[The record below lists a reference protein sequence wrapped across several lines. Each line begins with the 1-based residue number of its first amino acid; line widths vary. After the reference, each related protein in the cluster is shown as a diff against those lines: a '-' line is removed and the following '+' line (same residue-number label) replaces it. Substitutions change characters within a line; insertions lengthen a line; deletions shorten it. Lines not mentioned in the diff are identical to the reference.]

1 MLFWRGKAAAILY
14 AAIIFTVTF
23 IAGTA
28 DVFAAVDDHTV
39 QGKTPQGTVISLFDY
54 WVNEQSSPDHG
65 TSNNNSSGGINK
77 SHSLKFSNGQ
87 GDGFNG
93 WTGGKAPYSGMLDK
107 TLDSSGYPSLAP
119 DFGSWIFYSESLAY
133 LFDDT
138 KVEGKKAYNNVE
150 GLVLTPAD
158 IAGRF
163 TFTLTGVETTPGIV
177 ESAAPVPVLDGR
189 EMTEAVN
196 GVTGEIDFGRIV
208 LQASDFE
215 GVEPGENGMRTRTFR
230 YTITESGSF
239 AGVTNDSNVSRD
251 VNVTVKYSDSEKRFY
266 VEDINEEEAFSFVN
280 TYGIEDKTVDIGTM
294 FRVDKILTGRDLKEG
309 EFRFELLEM
318 KDSGQSVIAT
328 GTNAAAE
335 DGKAGSVDFGQ
346 ITYSEPGEHDYV
358 IREVVPAGG
367 RDANTIFDTAGHSVH
382 VSVKDNKD
390 GTLSVTSSASEDD
403 HIVFNNKQVK
413 KDDPSK
419 GDDPGANGGSHTN
432 TGDSTPVGMI
442 IAIMIAALCIIAV
455 VIIISRRKSRK

>member
-93 WTGGKAPYSGMLDK
+93 WTGGKAPHSGMLDK

-150 GLVLTPAD
+150 GLMQVDDDGYYYYDSTKNFASYDEKTNSMKLYDKPAVKESSSSSKIGQFFPFDSASKVFNESSGQLVADTGVRADSSNVNHWFGLTMSTHFLHPAD
-158 IAGRF
+158 GKTTRGQDITYEFSGDDDVWVFIDDVLVGDLGGIHDKADLNINF
-163 TFTLTGVETTPGIV
+163 STGAVAING
-177 ESAAPVPVLDGR
+177 ESDG
-189 EMTEAVN
+189 
-196 GVTGEIDFGRIV
+196 
-208 LQASDFE
+208 
-215 GVEPGENGMRTRTFR
+215 
-230 YTITESGSF
+230 TIKSKF
-239 AGVTNDSNVSRD
+239 
-251 VNVTVKYSDSEKRFY
+251 
-266 VEDINEEEAFSFVN
+266 EEA
-280 TYGIEDKTVDIGTM
+280 
-294 FRVDKILTGRDLKEG
+294 
-309 EFRFELLEM
+309 
-318 KDSGQSVIAT
+318 
-328 GTNAAAE
+328 
-335 DGKAGSVDFGQ
+335 GKAGD
-346 ITYSEPGEHDYV
+346 ID
-358 IREVVPAGG
+358 
-367 RDANTIFDTAGHSVH
+367 
-382 VSVKDNKD
+382 
-390 GTLSVTSSASEDD
+390 
-403 HIVFNNKQVK
+403 
-413 KDDPSK
+413 
-419 GDDPGANGGSHTN
+419 
-432 TGDSTPVGMI
+432 
-442 IAIMIAALCIIAV
+442 
-455 VIIISRRKSRK
+455 

>member
-1 MLFWRGKAAAILY
+1 M
-14 AAIIFTVTF
+14 TVS
-23 IAGTA
+23 
-28 DVFAAVDDHTV
+28 D
-39 QGKTPQGTVISLFDY
+39 
-54 WVNEQSSPDHG
+54 N
-65 TSNNNSSGGINK
+65 
-77 SHSLKFSNGQ
+77 
-87 GDGFNG
+87 GDGTLKTEVTYPDGSDKLAFENEYDTSEVSIPV
-93 WTGGKAPYSGMLDK
+93 TGLKL
-107 TLDSSGYPSLAP
+107 L
-119 DFGSWIFYSESLAY
+119 EN
-133 LFDDT
+133 
-138 KVEGKKAYNNVE
+138 EHE

-215 GVEPGENGMRTRTFR
+215 GVEPGE
-230 YTITESGSF
+230 
-239 AGVTNDSNVSRD
+239 
-251 VNVTVKYSDSEKRFY
+251 
-266 VEDINEEEAFSFVN
+266 
-280 TYGIEDKTVDIGTM
+280 
-294 FRVDKILTGRDLKEG
+294 
-309 EFRFELLEM
+309 
-318 KDSGQSVIAT
+318 
-328 GTNAAAE
+328 
-335 DGKAGSVDFGQ
+335 
-346 ITYSEPGEHDYV
+346 HDYV

-419 GDDPGANGGSHTN
+419 GGDHGANGGSHTN

>member
-1 MLFWRGKAAAILY
+1 MKDGEFRFHITNAEDKAEQKTVIAEGTNAAAEAGKAGAVEFGKITYTTKQLKKDVADGLAVKKDGKYVYQYLVSEVTDKLPAGVSPVKSSFGILV
-14 AAIIFTVTF
+14 TVS
-23 IAGTA
+23 
-28 DVFAAVDDHTV
+28 D
-39 QGKTPQGTVISLFDY
+39 
-54 WVNEQSSPDHG
+54 N
-65 TSNNNSSGGINK
+65 
-77 SHSLKFSNGQ
+77 
-87 GDGFNG
+87 GDGTLKTEVTYPDGSDKLAFENEYDTNKVSIPV
-93 WTGGKAPYSGMLDK
+93 TGLKL
-107 TLDSSGYPSLAP
+107 L
-119 DFGSWIFYSESLAY
+119 EN
-133 LFDDT
+133 
-138 KVEGKKAYNNVE
+138 EHE
-150 GLVLTPAD
+150 GLALTPAD
-158 IAGRF
+158 ITGRF
-163 TFTLTGVETTPGIV
+163 TFMLTGVETTPGIV
-177 ESAAPVPVLDGR
+177 ESAAPAPVLDGR

-196 GVTGEIDFGRIV
+196 GTTGEIDFGRIV

-215 GVEPGENGMRTRTFR
+215 GVEPDDDGMRTRTFR

-266 VEDINEEEAFSFVN
+266 VEDIDEEEAFSFVN

-318 KDSGQSVIAT
+318 KDGEQSVIAT

-335 DGKAGSVDFGQ
+335 AGKAGSVDFGQ

-390 GTLSVTSSASEDD
+390 GTLSVASSASDD
-403 HIVFNNKQVK
+403 EPIVFTNKQVK

-419 GDDPGANGGSHTN
+419 GGDPGANGGSHTN

-455 VIIISRRKSRK
+455 VIIVSRRKSRK

>member
-1 MLFWRGKAAAILY
+1 MKSSFGILV
-14 AAIIFTVTF
+14 TVS
-23 IAGTA
+23 
-28 DVFAAVDDHTV
+28 D
-39 QGKTPQGTVISLFDY
+39 
-54 WVNEQSSPDHG
+54 N
-65 TSNNNSSGGINK
+65 
-77 SHSLKFSNGQ
+77 
-87 GDGFNG
+87 GDGTLKAEVTYPDGSDKLAFENEYDTNKVSIPV
-93 WTGGKAPYSGMLDK
+93 TGLKL
-107 TLDSSGYPSLAP
+107 L
-119 DFGSWIFYSESLAY
+119 EN
-133 LFDDT
+133 
-138 KVEGKKAYNNVE
+138 EHE
-150 GLVLTPAD
+150 GLALTPAD

-163 TFTLTGVETTPGIV
+163 TFALTGVETTPGVV

-215 GVEPGENGMRTRTFR
+215 GIEPDEDGMRTRTFR

-251 VNVTVKYSDSEKRFY
+251 VNVTVKYSDSEKKFY

-318 KDSGQSVIAT
+318 KDGEQAVIAT

-335 DGKAGSVDFGQ
+335 AGKAGSVDFGQ